1 MLNLKQGKEK
11 HWVILSSK
19 NWTWLENRGVPS
31 SVIDQMVSMYRLGQL
46 VRKTLLQH
54 SEELVK
60 RYEDENQELK
70 EQLKQCEMENLNLQQ
85 RFKQSKKENEE
96 LKEQLKQCEMES
108 LNLQQRFKQSKR
120 ENEELIDNIRDLK
133 EDLKLQKQLLK
144 MENLAKMF
152 EN

>member
-70 EQLKQCEMENLNLQQ
+70 EQLKQCEMENQNLQQ
-85 RFKQSKKENEE
+85 RFKQS
-96 LKEQLKQCEMES
+96 
-108 LNLQQRFKQSKR
+108 RR
-120 ENEELIDNIRDLK
+120 ENEELIDNICELK
-133 EDLKLQKQLLK
+133 QDLKLHKQLLK
-144 MENLAKMF
+144 IENLAKKF